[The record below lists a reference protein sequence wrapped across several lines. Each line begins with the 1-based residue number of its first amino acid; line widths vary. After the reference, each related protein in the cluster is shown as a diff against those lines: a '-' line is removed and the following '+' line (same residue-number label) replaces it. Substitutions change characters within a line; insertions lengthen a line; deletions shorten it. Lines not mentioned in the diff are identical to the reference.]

1 MIRLAQT
8 LDKLG
13 FSIIKERTLRYCKS
27 ELGSMRIQDVLPSTS
42 RERVVME
49 LARTHEMIQVLQS
62 AENYPSET
70 QPDIRSYL
78 KHARMEG
85 SILAI
90 THFLE
95 LLTIATLSR
104 RTRSFLKQREEQY
117 PQLFA
122 IAQLLIP
129 MKDLETHIQS
139 IITDRGELKNDASD
153 ELQRIRKS
161 LSSKRNQL
169 RSAIQ
174 KTLKRA
180 QKDGMSGD
188 EGATIRNGRMVIP
201 IQAEYK
207 RKIPGFVHDVSAT
220 GQTVYLEPAE
230 ALHLNNDIR
239 ELEIEEQKEIERIL
253 RALTDHVRM
262 YLDWFSGNI
271 EYLSELDAI
280 YAKARLS
287 LEINASVPLMAE
299 DGVLHLKKAY
309 NPLLIIKQKDPKT
322 DPIIPLDLRM
332 EPDERC
338 LMITGPNAGGKS
350 VAMKTIGLSTVM
362 VQCGWGIPAD
372 PNSELPV
379 MTGWFIDMGD
389 DQSIENDLSTFSSRL
404 QWMRFS
410 SEKAKSDALVL
421 IDEAA
426 AGTDPE
432 EGGALFQ
439 SFIEEMLERNTLSI
453 VTTHHGSLKVFA
465 HEHPKAVNG
474 SMEFDQQHLAPTYHF
489 KKGIPGSSYAF
500 DIAQRMQLSDTLL
513 SRAREVLGSQKN
525 TLESLISEMEHKTQE
540 ATRLE
545 EEMKRLQDKAI
556 KQKRTYEHKM
566 ESLYKEKAAIREKAL
581 KEAKLIMEGAN
592 KKVEQAVQQIV
603 EEKKTKKKDLKNLR
617 AQLSDHREDI
627 EQSLAQIEQKKAD
640 EIAFQV
646 SKKPPK
652 VGDFVRFLDGQTHG
666 ELVELKG
673 KQAVVQTD
681 GLRLKTTFKN
691 LIRVEAPKKSPS
703 KKKTLKIDSLQSPI
717 PLRLDIRGKRAD
729 DALQEVRDY
738 LDKALFRGLQQV
750 EIVHGKGDGILKDV
764 IHTYLQDRSD
774 IPAFQLANEDQGGAG
789 CTMVQ
794 LA

>member
-27 ELGSMRIQDVLPSTS
+27 ELGSMRVEDLLPSTS
-42 RERVVME
+42 KDRVAME
-49 LARTHEMIQVLQS
+49 LSRTHEMIQVLQS
-62 AENYPSET
+62 ADNYPAET
-70 QPDIRSYL
+70 QPDIRTHL
-78 KHARMEG
+78 KNARIEG
-85 SILAI
+85 SILAVA
-90 THFLE
+90 HFLE

-104 RTRSFLKQREEQY
+104 RTRAFLKQREELY

-139 IITDRGELKNDASD
+139 IITDRGELRNDASE

-174 KTLKRA
+174 KALKKA

-239 ELEIEEQKEIERIL
+239 ELEIEEQKEVERIL

-262 YLDWFSGNI
+262 YLDWLSDNI
-271 EYLSELDAI
+271 EYLAELDAI

-287 LEINASVPLMAE
+287 LELNASVPLISE
-299 DGVLHLKKAY
+299 DGVLHLKKAS
-309 NPLLIIKQKDPKT
+309 NPLLVIKQKDPKNE
-322 DPIIPLDLRM
+322 PIIPLDIRM
-332 EPDERC
+332 EKDERC

-372 PNSELPV
+372 PNSELPI

-410 SEKAKSDALVL
+410 SEKATKDALVL

-439 SFIEEMLERNTLSI
+439 SFIEEMLDRDTLSI

-474 SMEFDQQHLAPTYHF
+474 SMEFDQHHLAPTYQF

-500 DIAQRMQLSDTLL
+500 DIAQRMRLSEQLLT
-513 SRAREVLGSQKN
+513 RAREVLGSQKN
-525 TLESLISEMEHKTQE
+525 TLESLISEMEQKTQE
-540 ATRLE
+540 AARLE
-545 EEMKRLQDKAI
+545 EELKLLQDKAL
-556 KQKRTYEHKM
+556 KQKRTYDHKM
-566 ESLYKEKAAIREKAL
+566 ESLYKEKSAIREKAL
-581 KEAKLIMEGAN
+581 KEAKRIMEGAN

-603 EEKKTKKKDLKNLR
+603 EQKKTKKKDLKNLR
-617 AQLSDHREDI
+617 NELSTHKSEI
-627 EQSLAQIEQKKAD
+627 EGSLAEIEQKKAD
-640 EIAFQV
+640 ELAFQV

-681 GLRLKTTFKN
+681 GLRLKTTYKN
-691 LIRVEAPKKSPS
+691 LIRVEAPKKSRS
-703 KKKTLKIDSLQSPI
+703 KKTAPKIESLQSPI

-738 LDKALFRGLQQV
+738 LDKAIFRGLHQV
-750 EIVHGKGDGILKDV
+750 EIVHGKGDGILKEV

-774 IPAFQLANEDQGGAG
+774 VPSFTLANEDQGGAG
-789 CTMVQ
+789 CTMIQ
-794 LA
+794 LT